1 MKMNCQ
7 IMGVAELGEIAANI
21 VTNETGKTTFYKGDS
36 CFVTKDGRFRFVY
49 ADDKGVFGE
58 IRYFTA
64 NELAYAVD
72 MPRWEVVGVD
82 NCGDDELA
90 ILFYEEN

>member
-7 IMGVAELGEIAANI
+7 IMGVTELGEIAANI
-21 VTNETGKTTFYKGDS
+21 
-36 CFVTKDGRFRFVY
+36 VTKDGRFRFVY